1 METRGFNARRK
12 ESDSG
17 ITLRIREASTRNSPS
32 EEKTWQDQAIYSKDG
47 TLRRRLLELQEC
59 VDAITSQ
66 KDGRIAE
73 ADA

>member
-1 METRGFNARRK
+1 FSKNP
-12 ESDSG
+12 
-17 ITLRIREASTRNSPS
+17 NS
-32 EEKTWQDQAIYSKDG
+32 
-47 TLRRRLLELQEC
+47 